1 MTYSESPENPTA
13 TQGVRLTKSWNRWVA
28 VSVPSTGDTERTLSA
43 RSVAERIK
51 LLQERRAWVSHRRV
65 GGEGNLLPLGVK
77 GHLPNSR
84 ICDLVPSENLRVS
97 SDGLLIDAT
106 GLLTTRVGGS
116 KTRISPWVEPAYILD
131 PQGENIAH
139 ARVAL

>member
-1 MTYSESPENPTA
+1 M
-13 TQGVRLTKSWNRWVA
+13 
-28 VSVPSTGDTERTLSA
+28 
-43 RSVAERIK
+43 
-51 LLQERRAWVSHRRV
+51 
-65 GGEGNLLPLGVK
+65 
-77 GHLPNSR
+77 
-84 ICDLVPSENLRVS
+84 S

-131 PQGENIAH
+131 PQGEKIAH